1 MGTTMSG
8 RYLNTRG
15 SGHRVS
21 DFALVHSN
29 EGDFKF
35 PEGKEKKRR
44 QKAGEKLI
52 RLDGGGHGQKGLDL
66 LKKYGIAFEIT
77 KTYSNGVRIGNVP
90 DHKDKKKR
98 KNSQQ
103 SWFPEHWSE
112 KDIQHAGQ
120 HVSGLKGNRRVPSGI
135 TIFGVYKGVRVGV
148 KRTHG
153 KIATVFPDVDQSK
166 VVNRSKKAR
175 RKK

>member
-15 SGHRVS
+15 SGRRAS

-29 EGDFKF
+29 EGDFSF
-35 PEGKEKKRR
+35 PNGKEKKRR
-44 QKAGEKLI
+44 QKKGEKLI
-52 RLDGGGHGQKGLDL
+52 RLDGGGHEQKSLDL

-77 KTYSNGVRIGNVP
+77 KTFSNGVRIGIVP
-90 DHKDKKKR
+90 DHTSKKKR
-98 KNSQQ
+98 EKPMQ
-103 SWFPEHWSE
+103 SWFPESWSE

-120 HVSGLKGNRRVPSGI
+120 HVSGLKGNRRVRDGK

-148 KRTHG
+148 IRTNG
-153 KIATVFPDVDQSK
+153 KIGTIFPDLDQSK
-166 VVNRSKKAR
+166 VVNKR
-175 RKK
+175 RKGKKK